1 MGSKQNHSLLIT
13 SGHACTPRIWRARA
27 PLLHSRGSFAALGDH
42 CVCAVC
48 FLAYRRQQM
57 RLATESHPI
66 MLAEPSFNSKAAR
79 EKAAELL
86 FEKYQSPGT
95 V

>member
-1 MGSKQNHSLLIT
+1 
-13 SGHACTPRIWRARA
+13 
-27 PLLHSRGSFAALGDH
+27 
-42 CVCAVC
+42 
-48 FLAYRRQQM
+48 M

-86 FEKYQSPGT
+86 FEKYQSPGR